1 MVKLNA
7 EVIDSQSLG
16 PQVTEVDSFPISLH
30 YLWILAWS
38 KHTSTRVPK
47 LQFTTTPVFLA
58 YLD

>member
-30 YLWILAWS
+30 
-38 KHTSTRVPK
+38 
-47 LQFTTTPVFLA
+47 
-58 YLD
+58 